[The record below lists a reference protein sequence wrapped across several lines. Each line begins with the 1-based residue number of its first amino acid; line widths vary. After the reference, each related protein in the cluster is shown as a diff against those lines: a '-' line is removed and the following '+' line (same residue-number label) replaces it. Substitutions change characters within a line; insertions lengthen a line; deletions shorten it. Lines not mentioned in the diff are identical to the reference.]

1 MTKNIRTQTGKIIG
15 KTLNTYH
22 SRLKPKLDDLKFK
35 EQYQGRIID
44 CMVGELDDN
53 YIETPETDAAIVK
66 LEHSKEG
73 LVKVPSIKGK
83 TILIDAEGN
92 ETDTP
97 AEGCRLVSVGENE
110 DNKLIILSKSP
121 NLVDLN
127 KFTKGTTR
135 VSNFD
140 VDNEKGRVSIT
151 TNNGLYPFIKYEVEE
166 EIVDLFRNKNV
177 VMKYTVAQ
185 KPSNARPIIQAFC
198 KSESKPDGFWIS
210 NGKLIPSDVTSI
222 SFQIYGNNTNE
233 TEVTGTTVYED
244 VFIGVENL
252 QFTPFACHKTEILLD
267 EPLRSLP
274 NGVCDEI
281 IGNKLIRR
289 VGFTNLNGVKQWW
302 HHWNDIELQNG
313 SNDDYYVGSNGALIK
328 CTNKKILKSNR
339 LQKIGLYEP
348 NLGYIN
354 AGGANEFGIR
364 IPMNLLTE
372 RTEEEFK
379 NWINSNNIQ
388 VMYELA
394 EPVIIEMPNTLTLQG
409 FDDTTMYIENEITP
423 TVQYGYNA
431 VIPYKQALKEQKEE
445 VETNT
450 LDIENNIIPYLMDI
464 EMNLML
470 MED

>member
-15 KTLNTYH
+15 RTLNAYH
-22 SRLKPKLDDLKFK
+22 SKLKPKVDDLKFK

-44 CMVGELDDN
+44 CMVGEIDDN

-73 LVKVPSIKGK
+73 VIKVPTIKGK
-83 TILIDAEGN
+83 TILVDAEGN

-97 AEGCRLVSVGENE
+97 AEGCRLVSVGESE
-110 DNKLIILSKSP
+110 DNKLIILSKNK
-121 NLVDLN
+121 NL
-127 KFTKGTTR
+127 
-135 VSNFD
+135 
-140 VDNEKGRVSIT
+140 IA
-151 TNNGLYPFIKYEVEE
+151 YPFEETSVTKYG
-166 EIVDLFRNKNV
+166 ITFTDNKDGTITLNGTSTHPNV
-177 VMKYTVAQ
+177 FNYLL
-185 KPSNARPIIQAFC
+185 R
-198 KSESKPDGFWIS
+198 IS
-210 NGKLIPSDVTSI
+210 NKWNLPNGTYSYSTCSSNTDVYFVIGGGSSDVTYTSGTKGN
-222 SFQIYGNNTNE
+222 FVVDGNLGNCGHCLMQIKNKATFNN
-233 TEVTGTTVYED
+233 VTIKPIIVSGSEIPLNHIPYK
-244 VFIGVENL
+244 
-252 QFTPFACHKTEILLD
+252 QHKTEILLD

>member
-1 MTKNIRTQTGKIIG
+1 MSKNIRTQIGKVIG
-15 KTLNTYH
+15 KTLNSYH
-22 SRLKPKLDDLKFK
+22 ARVKPVIDDIKFK

-44 CMVGELDDN
+44 CMVGEVDDN
-53 YIETPETDAAIVK
+53 YIETPETDAPIVK

-73 LVKVPSIKGK
+73 IVKVPSIKGK
-83 TILIDAEGN
+83 TILIDSEGN

-97 AEGCRLVSVGENE
+97 AEGCRLVSVGEDE
-110 DNKLIILSKSP
+110 GNKLIILSKNKNLFDKQVKENYCLLHNTDGSVYESP
-121 NLVDLN
+121 NASYCISD
-127 KFTKGTTR
+127 
-135 VSNFD
+135 
-140 VDNEKGRVSIT
+140 
-151 TNNGLYPFIKYEVEE
+151 YIK
-166 EIVDLFRNKNV
+166 L
-177 VMKYTVAQ
+177 
-185 KPSNARPIIQAFC
+185 PSNTNIKISSLSWARVYLYNDKKQVVNFIIGQGTQSFEFNMGQSCFIRLSFA
-198 KSESKPDGFWIS
+198 KSDLDTLQLSINAS
-210 NGKLIPSDVTSI
+210 N
-222 SFQIYGNNTNE
+222 
-233 TEVTGTTVYED
+233 TEY
-244 VFIGVENL
+244 VE
-252 QFTPFACHKTEILLD
+252 PKSHKTEILLD

-313 SNDDYYVGSNGALIK
+313 SNDDYYVGSNGVLIK

-394 EPVIIEMPNTLTLQG
+394 EPIIEELPNSITLQG
-409 FDDTTMYIENEITP
+409 FDDTTIYVENSITP
-423 TVQYGYNA
+423 TISYGYNA
-431 VIPYKQALKEQKEE
+431 LIPYKEELRTQKEE

-450 LDIENNIIPYLMDI
+450 LDIENNIIPYLTDM
-464 EMNLML
+464 EYNLML
-470 MED
+470 MEDN

>member
-1 MTKNIRTQTGKIIG
+1 MTKNVRTQLNKVIG
-15 KTLNTYH
+15 KSLNGYH
-22 SRLKPKLDDLKFK
+22 AKVKSKLDELKFK

-44 CMVGELDDN
+44 CMVGEVDDN
-53 YIETPETDAAIVK
+53 YIETPSTDNPIVK

-73 LVKVPSIKGK
+73 VVKVPSMKGK
-83 TILIDAEGN
+83 TVLVDAEGN

-97 AEGCRLVSVGENE
+97 SEGCRLVSVGENE
-110 DNKLIILSKSP
+110 NNKLIILSK
-121 NLVDLN
+121 N
-127 KFTKGTTR
+127 KNIVNRKVADMRHSQGNYVTSDNGGHAKPSSIEYLPKGKYMFSIDGYDI
-135 VSNFD
+135 SNF
-140 VDNEKGRVSIT
+140 VDASIIIWKKDLLTQTCRRTRINQPFEILDGEVGFTWYGAVDAGKGETIT
-151 TNNGLYPFIKYEVEE
+151 QLVGKNIQIELGETRTSYVEP
-166 EIVDLFRNKNV
+166 KH
-177 VMKYTVAQ
+177 
-185 KPSNARPIIQAFC
+185 
-198 KSESKPDGFWIS
+198 
-210 NGKLIPSDVTSI
+210 
-222 SFQIYGNNTNE
+222 
-233 TEVTGTTVYED
+233 
-244 VFIGVENL
+244 
-252 QFTPFACHKTEILLD
+252 HKTEILLD

-289 VGFTNLNGVKQWW
+289 VGFTNLNGVNQWW

-394 EPVIIEMPNTLTLQG
+394 EPVVIEMPNTLTLQG

-431 VIPYKQALKEQKEE
+431 LIPYKKELEMQQQE
-445 VETNT
+445 VKTNT
-450 LDIENNIIPYLMDI
+450 LDIERNIIPYLMDM

-470 MED
+470 MEDN